1 MAEFFLA
8 MLGLGLGIWPKPN
21 DVAGTGGG
29 GASFPDNAT
38 GASEFLII
46 F

>member
-1 MAEFFLA
+1 MRRALFILLFGSQPA
-8 MLGLGLGIWPKPN
+8 AAAPAP
-21 DVAGTGGG
+21 
-29 GASFPDNAT
+29 SFPDNAT